1 MEKNWLERT
10 ELLIK
15 KEGIEKLA
23 KSHVIVIG
31 MGGVGSFAAEFIAR
45 AGVGKM
51 TIVDGDV
58 VDTTNRNRQLH
69 ALASTVGQ
77 PKVELMANRIKDIN
91 PAINLI
97 AINEFI
103 TPEGALKLLEND
115 YDYVVECIDS
125 LTPKLHII
133 QKSLERGLKIISSM
147 GAGGKIDASKVVIT
161 KLSQTR
167 DCPLAKYVRKRLKK
181 MGVKK
186 NLKVV
191 YSHEIPDKSSIR
203 YTDGSN
209 FKKSFYGTI
218 SYIPALFGLMAA
230 NAVILDLLQTKN

>member
-1 MEKNWLERT
+1 MEKHWLERT

-15 KEGIEKLA
+15 KAGINKLLN
-23 KSHVIVIG
+23 SHVLVIG
-31 MGGVGSFAAEFIAR
+31 MGGVGSFASEFLAR
-45 AGVGKM
+45 AGIGKM
-51 TIVDGDV
+51 TIIDGDV

-69 ALASTVGQ
+69 ALSSTVGLS
-77 PKVELMANRIKDIN
+77 KVELMANRIKDIH
-91 PAINLI
+91 PEIQLT

-103 TPEGALKLLEND
+103 TPERAIEILQND

-125 LTPKLHII
+125 LTPKLYII
-133 QKSLERGLKIISSM
+133 QTALNRGLKIISSM
-147 GAGGKIDASKVVIT
+147 GAGGKIDASKVKIT
-161 KLSQTR
+161 KLSKTR

-191 YSHEIPDKSSIR
+191 YSYEIPDKTSIR

-230 NAVILDLLQTKN
+230 NAVILDLLNE